1 MINPYMLP
9 DGNVQISFSGGRTSA
24 FMLHQILEA
33 NGDLPDRC
41 QVLFQNTGR
50 EMPQTLDFV
59 QECASRWGVAV
70 TWLEYRRQDAKTAF
84 EVVSH
89 NSASRNGEPFDQL
102 IEYKKILPNALIRFC
117 TVELKIRTAKRY
129 LKSIGWKQWVN
140 AVGIRADEPDRLA
153 RSPKK
158 DCWTPWHPL
167 AQAGVSQKEIVS
179 FWARQPFRL
188 DLPVVNGKTMYG
200 NCDGCFLKSE
210 AQLAMLLREHPER
223 FDWWLGA
230 EGRHEDRGNYG
241 MFNKEKPMARLK
253 DTVDRQGDWVF
264 DEVGYFC
271 QADDGECTG

>member
-1 MINPYMLP
+1 
-9 DGNVQISFSGGRTSA
+9 
-24 FMLHQILEA
+24 MLHQILEA

-59 QECASRWGVAV
+59 EECASRWSVEV
-70 TWLEYRRQDAKTAF
+70 TWLEYRRESGKTSF
-84 EVVSH
+84 DVVNH

-129 LKSIGWKQWVN
+129 LKSIGWRQWVN
-140 AVGIRADEPDRLA
+140 AVGIRADEPNRLA
-153 RSPKK
+153 RAPKK
-158 DCWTPWHPL
+158 DCWVPWRPFVD
-167 AQAGVSQKEIVS
+167 AGVGQEDVAT
-179 FWARQPFRL
+179 FWEKQPFSL
-188 DLPVVNGKTMYG
+188 GLPVINGKTMYG

-210 AQLAMLLREHPER
+210 AQLAMLCREHPDR
-223 FDWWLGA
+223 FDWWENI
-230 EGRHEDRGNYG
+230 EGRHISRGNYG
-241 MFNKEKPMARLK
+241 FFNKEKPLGQLK
-253 DTVDRQGDWVF
+253 DTVSRQGDWVF